1 MYDDLHKNA
10 LRASNT
16 YEGKYVS
23 ITGALGTI
31 DASGEYVSLE
41 DPTDELSTDTVLC
54 NLKTNEQRDKIISVN
69 AHDVITI
76 KGLVTTVGETLGYA
90 IDITDIELGIVDWV
104 KLLGQKTD
112 HITTVFKDATFKET
126 TSEDR
131 LNATVNK
138 YSVNI
143 FGSQVRCS
151 LLEKEESPG
160 VIVVIFNFDE
170 PSWNTDRFAE
180 MLYFYMDNLT

>member
-1 MYDDLHKNA
+1 M
-10 LRASNT
+10 
-16 YEGKYVS
+16 
-23 ITGALGTI
+23 
-31 DASGEYVSLE
+31 
-41 DPTDELSTDTVLC
+41 
-54 NLKTNEQRDKIISVN
+54 
-69 AHDVITI
+69 
-76 KGLVTTVGETLGYA
+76 
-90 IDITDIELGIVDWV
+90 
-104 KLLGQKTD
+104 LGQKTD

-180 MLYFYMDNLT
+180 MLYFLHCNFTTEYGECDNWKAEKKNSPYSSDYEIIHKAVSNDHYAEEWILDDHYSSIDYTKSDKNIMISISNKEGRDFILSMQR